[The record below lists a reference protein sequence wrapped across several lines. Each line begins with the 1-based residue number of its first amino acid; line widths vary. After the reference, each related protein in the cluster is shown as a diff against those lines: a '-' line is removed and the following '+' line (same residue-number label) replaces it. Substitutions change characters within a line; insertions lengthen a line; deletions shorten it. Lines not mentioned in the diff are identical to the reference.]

1 MKNLMKFRQCSSQHQ
16 AIFLFCNE
24 QFYFH
29 LRLQPITQLLVEV
42 FSFNSLLKEE
52 HLINYSLGHKI
63 GLTMSYLFFFNTKT
77 FCKGTRRYSSGYSF
91 ILKTDS
97 PISQHCNLN
106 SCLKVIWEYFDFQ
119 ALFKA
124 IHFYGEPYWDFSFS
138 KVLFM
143 VWPLVPAKQIQLMFN
158 LDFT

>member
-1 MKNLMKFRQCSSQHQ
+1 MKFRQCSSQHQ